1 MYQVKD
7 KRKYPFFII
16 DNDILLKFGDKMGPY
31 GIAVYCAIAVHTNK
45 RDKAFPSRARI
56 ANMTGMSEKQ
66 VSRMFAALQELG
78 LIIIDERPGTSHLI
92 TLLDTDHIV
101 MVDSQSREIDNPG
114 LTDQGGGTH
123 RPGGIDQES
132 REQES
137 LKGEL
142 LNKKNGDRKKI
153 DPLNH
158 LQSYA
163 EDEVSEATASNPA
176 DQWITYRNE
185 VLDSYVSQTGIK
197 LNQGQKGELALLP
210 DVPVFDIRKYHQ
222 YLAEFTA
229 RGGYAYDV
237 KAFCEGYTVY
247 QKTGDIY
254 EAMGRKRQAEPDK
267 PKEREYPEL
276 NHWVGPDGTE
286 VTW

>member
-56 ANMTGMSEKQ
+56 ANMTNMSEKQ
-66 VSRMFAALQELG
+66 VSRMFALLQELG
-78 LIIIDERPGTSHLI
+78 LIIIEERPGTSHLI
-92 TLLDTDHIV
+92 TLLDTDHII
-101 MVDSQSREIDNPG
+101 MVDSESTQNDGAG
-114 LTDQGGGTH
+114 LPVQGGGTTS
-123 RPGGIDQES
+123 PGGIDPES

-137 LKGEL
+137 LNRDIS
-142 LNKKNGDRKKI
+142 NKNRGDDKKI
-153 DPLNH
+153 DPV
-158 LQSYA
+158 
-163 EDEVSEATASNPA
+163 EDMLYRANGEVSESTAPNPA

-185 VLDSYVSQTGIK
+185 VLDSYAHQTGIR

-210 DVPVFDIRKYHQ
+210 DTPDFDIQTYHE

-237 KAFCEGYTVY
+237 KAFCEGYAIY
-247 QKTGDIY
+247 HKTGDIY
-254 EAMGRKRQAEPDK
+254 EAMGRKRSAEPDK
-267 PKEREYPEL
+267 PKERKHPEL
-276 NHWVGPDGTE
+276 SRQILPDGTE